1 MQNKEQ
7 LFEQLF
13 GDFKEKMFRLCY
25 SYCNHNAEAEDLVQ
39 ESFSKVWIHL
49 DGFKGESAYSTWIY
63 RITVNTCLM
72 HIRSGKKFQV
82 VHDEQVPDIPTEKND
97 AEDKVNG
104 LYKAITQLNEID
116 RVLISM
122 VLEDLSYKEIAEVM
136 GISENNVGVKVH
148 RIKGQLKIIMTKI
161 IE

>member
-13 GDFKEKMFRLCY
+13 SDFKEKMARLCY
-25 SYCNHNAEAEDLVQ
+25 SYCNNNAEAEDLVQ
-39 ESFSKVWIHL
+39 ESFSKVWLHL
-49 DGFKGESAYSTWIY
+49 DNFKGESAYSTWIY

-72 HIRSGKKFQV
+72 HIRYSKKYEFV
-82 VHDEQVPDIPTEKND
+82 NDEQVPDLPAEKNY
-97 AEDKVNG
+97 AEEKVNG
-104 LYKAITQLNEID
+104 LYSAIAQLNEID

-122 VLEDLSYKEIAEVM
+122 VLEELSYKEIGEVM

-148 RIKGQLKIIMTKI
+148 RIKGQLKTLMTKI
-161 IE
+161 FE